1 MRLHPTCPAPGERL
15 GSQHFYLHIVPMAKK
30 QKQKSNS
37 FEFETIS
44 KKEATTRKS
53 QRGQRRSKYSP
64 IGEQF
69 EDLGKK
75 DVLTFEASKNEVQG
89 IRNYMRRNYE
99 GQHEVSSRRGSGD
112 HFEVFISKN

>member
-1 MRLHPTCPAPGERL
+1 MPK
-15 GSQHFYLHIVPMAKK
+15 AKRK
-30 QKQKSNS
+30 DTS
-37 FEFETIS
+37 FEFRTIS
-44 KKEATTRKS
+44 KKEADQIKS
-53 QRGQRRSKYSP
+53 RRGTRRSKYSP